1 MNLFQLEKLRSP
13 MVIAAPLR
21 IRAAFSN
28 GWNDFEILSQWKE
41 INDEEV
47 SCSCAVRTVS
57 YPLRK

>member
-1 MNLFQLEKLRSP
+1 